1 MYFKSCHNHSP
12 LALYQLHFAQLGSW
26 DFLGPVMLRSA
37 RDLYHCIGAKVQD
50 ELSSKAEKLG
60 RLAWDA
66 RTLTSQR

>member
-1 MYFKSCHNHSP
+1 
-12 LALYQLHFAQLGSW
+12 
-26 DFLGPVMLRSA
+26 MLRSA